1 MGKVSL
7 PPQRQAENVLNET
20 KAEPARPDTGNFPGS
35 GYPAYTYPMPWAYP
49 TPYLLPPDYLYLQQ
63 QLLMLHQAQKDY
75 LPSPGFPAG
84 YPLHLPL
91 APNSLPLPYPWP
103 DPPPAPPSKTAEE
116 SPKPFNLSLST
127 DDSGFE
133 MSTESNNNLTKE
145 ASGAGDSDLCSG
157 NDESSHKEGDREM
170 LRCAPSPGDSLT
182 VENISEE
189 VRADRVSVSGES
201 DEYGPVESLAEGES
215 VIKEKEEED
224 IGEGLLLLTEGIECM
239 EELGHM
245 KSAVDCLG
253 EMKLK
258 TMRHL
263 SVDSYHH
270 KKYDSLQLL
279 CDVAS
284 SVQKG
289 EVGPRGVRSKSLD
302 VESQKRMAE
311 LGDVNRNHRSPRAE
325 QDVKEFIS
333 RKTHSY
339 QRNQSSKEDPAGKAG
354 QGVIKPGV
362 LGSWSSDPGDMEA
375 WELDIRIR
383 MAEKQRRY
391 TEITRKLKK
400 LQSLKSKKC
409 DSPKKAESPRKK
421 DASKKGEPLA
431 KSGASGKSDV
441 PDKSDQRKK
450 EQKLGKTA
458 AKSGVDKEQVLAA
471 GDSQLR
477 ALSSTTQDRL
487 PANDLEEICNPQKPT
502 IDKASSFTDAF
513 YKFKKAYNAKKAT
526 SDTETNVSK
535 CPPLK
540 TLSSSAV
547 TPKPSKATPF
557 SNWAKAVA
565 EASPTGTTTVK
576 LEANSPEP
584 PVSIKQEP
592 EDEYST
598 IQPSY
603 LKYPIKKEPVAV
615 GSPVRK
621 RISEE
626 LSSKPSGPDLV
637 PHPRKKPKLEKFV
650 VSDVI
655 KSPRKK
661 STEQEEGKEKKKQ
674 KRKSNEEVA
683 ETKRTWKVVSSFDRD
698 ESTSSSDKTHQ
709 KKLDVV
715 LTQSH
720 IKKGIKSEPGQKKT
734 KLGKSDKKIEIDEI
748 CDREEND
755 EERIP
760 IKAEKVG
767 GSKAHKHKKEKKHKK
782 DHHRDSENPADR
794 EERRR
799 RKKEKR
805 IKKEQ
810 EEQIKVK
817 HEMVDAFD
825 IKREPG
831 LDLSQNCVLSGEDLK
846 DGLRILKRV
855 GPHFYPGRVTEISP
869 PDIYGILV
877 DKERG
882 NKPHIASREQCILE
896 CVHDLRPQ
904 TVSELPIG
912 ARVCAYWSSKIP
924 YLHPGTVAA
933 PDIDSNY
940 VIVELDDGDSRDIH
954 IKDIRYLP
962 PNYPLVDKE
971 EDQIAC
977 ILGGRRRSNPSSANS
992 SPIKSKKARKSSGSS
1007 KGRGEEWSVSVT
1019 EVPSSSLSASSKASP
1034 SLPDLSQLPGVKME
1048 AERDDDQDS
1057 AFVSNGA
1064 GGDCDSDFEDVDKP
1078 NQRRVSGSEKSKIAA
1093 FLPPRH
1099 LLWSWA
1105 DVGKKL
1111 TPKVDYL
1118 SNHHIMFR

>member
-1 MGKVSL
+1 MI
-7 PPQRQAENVLNET
+7 R
-20 KAEPARPDTGNFPGS
+20 
-35 GYPAYTYPMPWAYP
+35 
-49 TPYLLPPDYLYLQQ
+49 
-63 QLLMLHQAQKDY
+63 
-75 LPSPGFPAG
+75 
-84 YPLHLPL
+84 
-91 APNSLPLPYPWP
+91 
-103 DPPPAPPSKTAEE
+103 
-116 SPKPFNLSLST
+116 
-127 DDSGFE
+127 
-133 MSTESNNNLTKE
+133 
-145 ASGAGDSDLCSG
+145 
-157 NDESSHKEGDREM
+157 
-170 LRCAPSPGDSLT
+170 
-182 VENISEE
+182 
-189 VRADRVSVSGES
+189 
-201 DEYGPVESLAEGES
+201 
-215 VIKEKEEED
+215 
-224 IGEGLLLLTEGIECM
+224 
-239 EELGHM
+239 
-245 KSAVDCLG
+245 
-253 EMKLK
+253 
-258 TMRHL
+258 
-263 SVDSYHH
+263 
-270 KKYDSLQLL
+270 
-279 CDVAS
+279 
-284 SVQKG
+284 
-289 EVGPRGVRSKSLD
+289 
-302 VESQKRMAE
+302 
-311 LGDVNRNHRSPRAE
+311 
-325 QDVKEFIS
+325 
-333 RKTHSY
+333 
-339 QRNQSSKEDPAGKAG
+339 
-354 QGVIKPGV
+354 PGV

-391 TEITRKLKK
+391 TEITRKLKR

-409 DSPKKAESPRKK
+409 DSPKKAESPRKR
-421 DASKKGEPLA
+421 DTPKKGEPVGA
-431 KSGASGKSDV
+431 KLEASGKCELL
-441 PDKSDQRKK
+441 DKSQSGQRKK
-450 EQKLGKTA
+450 EPSKTA
-458 AKSGVDKEQVLAA
+458 AKSGVEKEQVLATG
-471 GDSQLR
+471 GDFQLP
-477 ALSSTTQDRL
+477 ALSPKQL
-487 PANDLEEICNPQKPT
+487 PPAANDMEEICNPKKPT
-502 IDKASSFTDAF
+502 IDKASRFTDAF
-513 YKFKKAYNAKKAT
+513 HKFKKAYNAKNPT
-526 SDTETNVSK
+526 SDVEAKSVR
-535 CPPLK
+535 P
-540 TLSSSAV
+540 LSSPVV
-547 TPKPSKATPF
+547 TPKPSKLAPF

-565 EASPTGTTTVK
+565 SSPSLTSVK
-576 LEANSPEP
+576 LEAPSCPEEP
-584 PVSIKQEP
+584 PVSIKLEP
-592 EDEYST
+592 EDEDVTTQASS
-598 IQPSY
+598 PY
-603 LKYPIKKEPVAV
+603 LNHPIKKEPGVAV
-615 GSPVRK
+615 GSTVDVRK
-621 RISEE
+621 RNSEE
-626 LSSKPSGPDLV
+626 NSSWKPPAGPDFV

-661 STEQEEGKEKKKQ
+661 SLEQEEWRERKKA
-674 KRKSNEEVA
+674 KRKSSSSEG
-683 ETKRTWKVVSSFDRD
+683 ETKRTWKVVSSFDWHN
-698 ESTSSSDKTHQ
+698 ESSSSDKTHQ

-720 IKKGIKSEPGQKKT
+720 IKKGIKSVDDEGGQKKT

-748 CDREEND
+748 VGGAEEEEG
-755 EERIP
+755 EERRMP
-760 IKAEKVG
+760 IKGERVG

-825 IKREPG
+825 IKKEPG
-831 LDLSQNCVLSGEDLK
+831 LELGQNCVLSGEDLK

-896 CVHDLRPQ
+896 CVLDLRPE

-971 EDQIAC
+971 DDQIAA
-977 ILGGRRRSNPSSANS
+977 ILGGRRRSQPGSANS

-1007 KGRGEEWSVSVT
+1007 KGSRGEEWSVSVT
-1019 EVPSSSLSASSKASP
+1019 EVPSSSSKAAP
-1034 SLPDLSQLPGVKME
+1034 SLPDLSQLPGVKVE
-1048 AERDDDQDS
+1048 TERDDDQDS

-1111 TPKVDYL
+1111 TPKVAFSISIHPSHDV
-1118 SNHHIMFR
+1118 R

>member
-1 MGKVSL
+1 
-7 PPQRQAENVLNET
+7 
-20 KAEPARPDTGNFPGS
+20 
-35 GYPAYTYPMPWAYP
+35 
-49 TPYLLPPDYLYLQQ
+49 
-63 QLLMLHQAQKDY
+63 
-75 LPSPGFPAG
+75 
-84 YPLHLPL
+84 
-91 APNSLPLPYPWP
+91 
-103 DPPPAPPSKTAEE
+103 
-116 SPKPFNLSLST
+116 
-127 DDSGFE
+127 
-133 MSTESNNNLTKE
+133 
-145 ASGAGDSDLCSG
+145 
-157 NDESSHKEGDREM
+157 
-170 LRCAPSPGDSLT
+170 
-182 VENISEE
+182 
-189 VRADRVSVSGES
+189 
-201 DEYGPVESLAEGES
+201 
-215 VIKEKEEED
+215 
-224 IGEGLLLLTEGIECM
+224 
-239 EELGHM
+239 
-245 KSAVDCLG
+245 
-253 EMKLK
+253 
-258 TMRHL
+258 
-263 SVDSYHH
+263 
-270 KKYDSLQLL
+270 
-279 CDVAS
+279 
-284 SVQKG
+284 
-289 EVGPRGVRSKSLD
+289 
-302 VESQKRMAE
+302 
-311 LGDVNRNHRSPRAE
+311 
-325 QDVKEFIS
+325 
-333 RKTHSY
+333 
-339 QRNQSSKEDPAGKAG
+339 
-354 QGVIKPGV
+354 
-362 LGSWSSDPGDMEA
+362 
-375 WELDIRIR
+375 
-383 MAEKQRRY
+383 
-391 TEITRKLKK
+391 
-400 LQSLKSKKC
+400 
-409 DSPKKAESPRKK
+409 
-421 DASKKGEPLA
+421 
-431 KSGASGKSDV
+431 
-441 PDKSDQRKK
+441 
-450 EQKLGKTA
+450 
-458 AKSGVDKEQVLAA
+458 
-471 GDSQLR
+471 
-477 ALSSTTQDRL
+477 
-487 PANDLEEICNPQKPT
+487 
-502 IDKASSFTDAF
+502 
-513 YKFKKAYNAKKAT
+513 
-526 SDTETNVSK
+526 
-535 CPPLK
+535 
-540 TLSSSAV
+540 
-547 TPKPSKATPF
+547 
-557 SNWAKAVA
+557 
-565 EASPTGTTTVK
+565 
-576 LEANSPEP
+576 
-584 PVSIKQEP
+584 
-592 EDEYST
+592 
-598 IQPSY
+598 
-603 LKYPIKKEPVAV
+603 
-615 GSPVRK
+615 
-621 RISEE
+621 
-626 LSSKPSGPDLV
+626 
-637 PHPRKKPKLEKFV
+637 

-748 CDREEND
+748 CDTEEND

-760 IKAEKVG
+760 IKAERVG

-1111 TPKVDYL
+1111 TPKARKLYHQKISKEEETITVGDCAVFLSTGRPDRPYIGRIQSMWESWAGHMKVQVKWFYHAAETEGTAKGGGRVEDIKTPGALFESSHYDENDVQTISHKCEVVEYNQLREREAAAEVEEEQVYYL
-1118 SNHHIMFR
+1118 AGQYDPVVGSIVFSPHLFK

>member
-1 MGKVSL
+1 
-7 PPQRQAENVLNET
+7 
-20 KAEPARPDTGNFPGS
+20 
-35 GYPAYTYPMPWAYP
+35 
-49 TPYLLPPDYLYLQQ
+49 
-63 QLLMLHQAQKDY
+63 
-75 LPSPGFPAG
+75 
-84 YPLHLPL
+84 
-91 APNSLPLPYPWP
+91 
-103 DPPPAPPSKTAEE
+103 
-116 SPKPFNLSLST
+116 
-127 DDSGFE
+127 

-145 ASGAGDSDLCSG
+145 ASGAGDSDLCDSG
-157 NDESSHKEGDREM
+157 NGESSHKEDREV
-170 LRCAPSPGDSLT
+170 LRCAPSSRGDSLT

-189 VRADRVSVSGES
+189 VRADRVSVGGES
-201 DEYGPVESLAEGES
+201 EEYGPVEALTEGES
-215 VIKEKEEED
+215 VIKEKEEEGD

-302 VESQKRMAE
+302 VESQKRIAE
-311 LGDVNRNHRSPRAE
+311 LADVNRNHRSPRAE

-333 RKTHSY
+333 RKTNSY
-339 QRNQSSKEDPAGKAG
+339 QSRDQSSKEESAGKAG
-354 QGVIKPGV
+354 GQGVIRPGV
-362 LGSWSSDPGDMEA
+362 LGSWTSDPGDMEA

-391 TEITRKLKK
+391 TEITRKLKR

-409 DSPKKAESPRKK
+409 DSPKKAESPRKR
-421 DASKKGEPLA
+421 DTPKKGEPLA
-431 KSGASGKSDV
+431 KLEASGKSDLF
-441 PDKSDQRKK
+441 DKSDSSGQRKSGEK
-450 EQKLGKTA
+450 PGKTA
-458 AKSGVDKEQVLAA
+458 AKSGVEKEQVLATGA
-471 GDSQLR
+471 SHSR
-477 ALSSTTQDRL
+477 ALSSTAQDKL
-487 PANDLEEICNPQKPT
+487 PPATNDTEEICNPKKPT

-513 YKFKKAYNAKKAT
+513 HKFKKAYNAKNSTT
-526 SDTETNVSK
+526 SDAEANLSK
-535 CPPLK
+535 SLK
-540 TLSSSAV
+540 PLSSPVV
-547 TPKPSKATPF
+547 TPKPSKLAPF

-565 EASPTGTTTVK
+565 SPSLTT
-576 LEANSPEP
+576 
-584 PVSIKQEP
+584 IKQEP
-592 EDEYST
+592 PPSYPEPSVSIKLEPEDEDVTSSRDA
-598 IQPSY
+598 QPSSY
-603 LKYPIKKEPVAV
+603 LNHPIKKEPGVAV
-615 GSPVRK
+615 GSTVDVRK
-621 RISEE
+621 RNSEE
-626 LSSKPSGPDLV
+626 SSKPPAGPDLV

-661 STEQEEGKEKKKQ
+661 STEQEQEWKEKKKG
-674 KRKSNEEVA
+674 KRKSSEGGGGA
-683 ETKRTWKVVSSFDRD
+683 GQETKRTWKVVSSFDWD
-698 ESTSSSDKTHQ
+698 NESTSSDKTHQ

-720 IKKGIKSEPGQKKT
+720 IKKGIKSEEGQKKT

-748 CDREEND
+748 GGGVAEEGEE
-755 EERIP
+755 EERRP
-760 IKAEKVG
+760 IKVERVG

-825 IKREPG
+825 IKKEPG
-831 LDLSQNCVLSGEDLK
+831 LEVGQNCVLSGEDLK

-896 CVHDLRPQ
+896 CVLDLRPE

-971 EDQIAC
+971 DDQIAA
-977 ILGGRRRSNPSSANS
+977 ILGGRRRSQPGSANS

-1007 KGRGEEWSVSVT
+1007 KGSRGEEWSVSVT
-1019 EVPSSSLSASSKASP
+1019 EVPSSSLSSASSKVSP
-1034 SLPDLSQLPGVKME
+1034 SLPDLSQLPGVKIE

-1111 TPKVDYL
+1111 TPKVAFL
-1118 SNHHIMFR
+1118 STTCKSYEV